1 MALWGRRQR
10 LAIGFGPDRLRLL
23 VARGNGTLEVLH
35 SGSAELPA
43 EALRGGL
50 QVPAFG
56 DREAVAAALEACVQE
71 ARAAGHLRR
80 RPELVA
86 LVVSDGTVKMAATPL
101 EGPEPARAEGDQMAR
116 WALRDLLPIEPEQT
130 RAVWSVLSGGGDEQG
145 GSKWLFSLGAQEAL
159 VREYEALV
167 AEVGLNVGRLIPW
180 TMAAS
185 AGADAGSDLVL
196 CDGDGTLASMFAA
209 DGVPR
214 FHRAW
219 RARVPAERLGHE
231 LPALQRFV
239 ADRLEMSL
247 GRVWLCGA
255 DDWTTTAAA
264 VASSLGLEAATV
276 SPEQALMGALRE

>member
-1 MALWGRRQR
+1 MGFWGRRQR
-10 LAIGFGPDRLRLL
+10 LAIGFGPDRVRLL
-23 VARGNGTLEVLH
+23 VAHGNGTLEVLH

-43 EALRGGL
+43 GALRGGL
-50 QVPAFG
+50 QVPAFD
-56 DREAVAAALEACVQE
+56 DREAVAEALGACVQE
-71 ARAAGHLRR
+71 ARSAGHLRR

-130 RAVWSVLSGGGDEQG
+130 RAVWSVLQGGGDEAS

-159 VREYEALV
+159 VREYEGLV

-185 AGADAGSDLVL
+185 AGAEAGSDLVL
-196 CDGDGTLASMFAA
+196 CDGDGTLASMFAT

-264 VASSLGLEAATV
+264 AASALGLEAATV